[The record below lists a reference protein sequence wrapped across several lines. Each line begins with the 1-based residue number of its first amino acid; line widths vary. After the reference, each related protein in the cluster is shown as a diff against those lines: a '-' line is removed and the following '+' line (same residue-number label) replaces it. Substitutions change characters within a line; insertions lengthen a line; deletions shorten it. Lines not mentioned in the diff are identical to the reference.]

1 MKKKTFIV
9 HFILCINLQNQ
20 INNGWYH
27 ELIHNIL
34 LVHDLISGKQMSNLL
49 YFRIF
54 YSKIGEYIEHTIE
67 ASEAEGLRRVA
78 LVR

>member
-1 MKKKTFIV
+1 
-9 HFILCINLQNQ
+9 
-20 INNGWYH
+20 
-27 ELIHNIL
+27 
-34 LVHDLISGKQMSNLL
+34 MSNLL